1 MDRVLMADPTID
13 PRDVMRRYSVEE
25 LCETADEYFRVVSD
39 PTPLMVKPF
48 AFLHET
54 PHMLENLGL
63 LLGGLQLGR
72 TMTVLDFGA
81 GTCWLSRILAQLN
94 CQPICCDASRTALD
108 IGRRLFAELP
118 LLGTAVFAPKFLW
131 FDGHRVDLPDAS
143 VDRIVCFDAFHH
155 VPNPGE
161 VIAEF
166 ARVLK
171 PGGIAGFSEPGRGH
185 SRTAQSQYEMR
196 NHRVLENDVNVE
208 EIFAWAQPA
217 GFTDLSLSVVSDMR
231 ISLAD
236 HRVLLGAGDAE
247 SLRAS
252 LWNHTYNAMHNR
264 AIFFLHK
271 GPFEQDS
278 RSHIGL
284 GHTMTIVPDAY
295 VIESS
300 RPLRLTV
307 SLQNTGQARW
317 LHQNSEI
324 FGIVRLGSHLYDG
337 DGRLMS
343 IDYSRHAL
351 TASVAPGGALTQDV
365 EVMLPGPGRFELVF
379 DLVAEGVS
387 WFENQGSDP
396 VKLKVHVRDTVS
408 RDTA

>member
-1 MDRVLMADPTID
+1 MSDPTID
-13 PRDVMRRYSVEE
+13 PKDVMRRYSVEE

-63 LLGGLQLGR
+63 LLDGLQLGR

-131 FDGHRVDLPDAS
+131 FDGHHIDLADAS

-155 VPNPGE
+155 VPNPAE
-161 VIAEF
+161 VITEF
-166 ARVLK
+166 ARVLR

-185 SRTAQSQYEMR
+185 SQTAQSQYEMR
-196 NHRVLENDVNVE
+196 NHRVLENDVNVD
-208 EIFAWAQPA
+208 EIFSWAQPA

-231 ISLAD
+231 MSLAD
-236 HRVLLGAGDAE
+236 HRVLLGTGDGE
-247 SLRAS
+247 ELRAS

-271 GPFEQDS
+271 GPFERDS

-284 GHTMTIVPDAY
+284 SHTMTIAPAVY
-295 VIESS
+295 VVAAS

-307 SLQNTGQARW
+307 SLRNTGQARW
-317 LHQNSEI
+317 LHENSEI

-337 DGRLMS
+337 EGRLMS
-343 IDYSRHAL
+343 IDYSRHPL
-351 TASVAPGGALTQDV
+351 TASVAPGGELTEDV
-365 EVMLPGPGRFELVF
+365 EVNLPGPGRFELVF

-387 WFENQGSDP
+387 WFENQGSEP
-396 VKLKVHVRDTVS
+396 VKLQVHVRDT
-408 RDTA
+408 TAGVGT